1 MNELL
6 RLART
11 FRCDVADPGRAFIH
25 RLRIGLAIA
34 ALIFL
39 ISIFG

>member
-1 MNELL
+1 MRELL
-6 RLART
+6 HLARK
-11 FRCDVADPGRAFIH
+11 FRCDSPDPAQAFAH

-39 ISIFG
+39 VSLLR